1 MTHEGILKVN
11 EFFNNKLAKATDNI
25 RISITYIGN
34 FGNQSLFQNLRKIVK
49 RAGYTDVKG
58 QIDTLYC
65 IVDGL
70 KNGEINDAIVTAA
83 LSGNSK
89 TYLPAKDVIGVFK
102 NMLSRGK
109 LTFDD
114 RVRRDNAIALYLTS
128 SNFCMRTNF
137 YTLAQHR
144 EFYKTFINPLISLG
158 LFICKEVEY
167 KIDSADLYHQVYN
180 NAKSVITNMNSRGM
194 SLFAIACYFWA
205 INRSFTPKPFMH
217 HWSSLNF
224 MQALISTPIFKAEAN
239 DVLKTA
245 LVDKPYWTVLSE
257 LSAMTGRISNV
268 DERRKALNVIIN
280 KVLNSEGEEYIK
292 EYLKQVKLVGSQN
305 PIASEKLPAGRD
317 ALRLIEKA
325 LQLELKNRSTK
336 IPSKEEIIDSI
347 KYQFMISR
355 ILDVD
360 FSTKRKDHIVFDK
373 ATRKRVF
380 DIL

>member
-1 MTHEGILKVN
+1 
-11 EFFNNKLAKATDNI
+11 
-25 RISITYIGN
+25 
-34 FGNQSLFQNLRKIVK
+34 
-49 RAGYTDVKG
+49 
-58 QIDTLYC
+58 
-65 IVDGL
+65 
-70 KNGEINDAIVTAA
+70 
-83 LSGNSK
+83 
-89 TYLPAKDVIGVFK
+89 
-102 NMLSRGK
+102 
-109 LTFDD
+109 
-114 RVRRDNAIALYLTS
+114 
-128 SNFCMRTNF
+128 
-137 YTLAQHR
+137 
-144 EFYKTFINPLISLG
+144 
-158 LFICKEVEY
+158 
-167 KIDSADLYHQVYN
+167 
-180 NAKSVITNMNSRGM
+180 
-194 SLFAIACYFWA
+194 
-205 INRSFTPKPFMH
+205 
-217 HWSSLNF
+217 
-224 MQALISTPIFKAEAN
+224 
-239 DVLKTA
+239 
-245 LVDKPYWTVLSE
+245 
-257 LSAMTGRISNV
+257 MTGRISNV